1 MPQSWIDVQRVFLS
15 HPSTAVP
22 ATGIVALVTTR
33 LQQQP
38 LSAIDLLVGAGVV
51 AFWLVQEWMVHKWLL
66 HSSWD
71 WAAKDIH
78 KEHHQQPYFHI
89 SLDPPALVIGVMLL
103 AAGVFALLLGPAS
116 PLALTAT
123 ASYWSAGLLYE
134 WLHYI
139 VHTRYVPP
147 AGWRGKW
154 LREVRRHHMLH
165 HMRNENYWLSF
176 SAPQVDALFGTLPP
190 SSSSVPITD
199 MAKTAHGSAAGRR
212 KQQQL
217 AVSSSTLAGAGSSAA
232 AVSAGA
238 ASGVVA
244 VRR

>member
-1 MPQSWIDVQRVFLS
+1 MTTPL
-15 HPSTAVP
+15 PCLLL
-22 ATGIVALVTTR
+22 TGK
-33 LQQQP
+33 
-38 LSAIDLLVGAGVV
+38 S
-51 AFWLVQEWMVHKWLL
+51 
-66 HSSWD
+66 
-71 WAAKDIH
+71 IH
-78 KEHHQQPYFHI
+78 KEHHEQPYFHI

-123 ASYWSAGLLYE
+123 AAYWSAGLLYE

-176 SAPQVDALFGTLPP
+176 SAPQG
-190 SSSSVPITD
+190 
-199 MAKTAHGSAAGRR
+199 GRGGR
-212 KQQQL
+212 
-217 AVSSSTLAGAGSSAA
+217 GCF
-232 AVSAGA
+232 
-238 ASGVVA
+238 
-244 VRR
+244 